1 MIYKCK
7 NCDGNMI
14 YHVEERKLYCPYCNS
29 TDTERCIDGK
39 EMHICDSCGGEL
51 NIGQYDSVG
60 KCPYCS
66 QYVIYNERVEGEYK
80 PSRIMPFKVGK
91 EQAKAMISVHYRD
104 KKYVPKSFLS
114 KANLEKMEGIYVPF
128 WLYDFNVNVNFRGM
142 GFRERVWAKEKEAGQ
157 EMSCYDVYRNF
168 DAMFRKMPVDAS
180 IAMPDDIMDLLEPY
194 DYGEMEAFNPKYMS
208 GFLGEIYSDKAENFD
223 ARIKSKVNVD
233 IEKVLKRHLSSFK
246 VVTPIS
252 KDITI
257 EHKGSEFVL
266 LPVWKYLYSY
276 QGKDYEYYINGQS
289 GKVIG
294 KAPLSI
300 GKVIATGS
308 VAFFG
313 ILLVLGLILSMVTQA
328 GAILNATIV
337 AAIVTAVYL
346 VLTWPKKGKV
356 TTTEKTFLASQHMNE
371 TRDILKG

>member
-14 YHVEERKLYCPYCNS
+14 YHVEERKLYCPFCNS
-29 TDTERCIDGK
+29 MDTDLCVDRKD
-39 EMHICDSCGGEL
+39 MHICDSCGGEL

-80 PSRIMPFKVGK
+80 PSRILPFKVGK

-104 KKYVPKSFLS
+104 KKYVPKSFLA

-128 WLYDFNVNVNFRGM
+128 WLFDFNANVNFRGM
-142 GFRERVWAKEKEAGQ
+142 GFRERVWANEKEAGQ
-157 EMSCYDVYRNF
+157 EMACYDVYRNF
-168 DAMFRKMPVDAS
+168 DAIFRKMPVDAS
-180 IAMPDDIMDLLEPY
+180 VAMPDDIMDLLEPF

-223 ARIKSKVNVD
+223 ARVKHKINGD
-233 IEKVLKRHLSSFK
+233 IEKVLKKHLSNFK

-252 KDITI
+252 KEITL
-257 EHKGSEFVL
+257 EHKGAEYVL

-276 QGKDYEYYINGQS
+276 QGKNYEYYINGQS

-308 VAFFG
+308 VAFLG
-313 ILLVLGLILSMVTQA
+313 MSLVIGLILSKMMVA
-328 GAILNATIV
+328 GAFVNAALISAV
-337 AAIVTAVYL
+337 ITAVYL
-346 VLTWPKKGKV
+346 LLTWPKRGKV
-356 TTTEKTFLASQHMNE
+356 TTTERTFLASQRMND
-371 TRDILKG
+371 TRDILTR